1 MLLLFNILTY
11 LSLPFLISQFSSMQ
25 LSVSL
30 THDISRVLIIKADWS
45 FTKRKNKL
53 KPGGS
58 KEAPGTVLPAPRSE
72 WSVPI
77 VGFVSVY
84 VEAINDDL
92 TLGTNNVIWHINNKF
107 MESKKST
114 SKQLRASQK
123 LFNPLSNKDLEVN
136 KNHTLLLCFSVLV
149 QTGQWV
155 KADTPW
161 QPL

>member
-1 MLLLFNILTY
+1 MLKEGDKGVPEETLNPKKHPPPSKSQLPKAAVFQAKMLLLFNILTY

-45 FTKRKNKL
+45 FTKSKNKL

-92 TLGTNNVIWHINNKF
+92 TLGTNNIIWHINNKF
-107 MESKKST
+107 MESKKCT
-114 SKQLRASQK
+114 SKQLRAS
-123 LFNPLSNKDLEVN
+123 
-136 KNHTLLLCFSVLV
+136 
-149 QTGQWV
+149 
-155 KADTPW
+155 
-161 QPL
+161 